1 MKNFRKKIKNQEKT
15 IKWRKISRKISEN
28 CKTIVKKPEK
38 NWNDVKQKNKN
49 NPIRLKMVVW
59 VELNEIISEK

>member
-1 MKNFRKKIKNQEKT
+1 MTENFPKNFRKLKN
-15 IKWRKISRKISEN
+15 
-28 CKTIVKKPEK
+28 VKKPEK
-38 NWNDVKQKNKN
+38 NWNDVKQTNKN